1 MEKTTLTIDLTKID
15 KSRIETRTYT
25 NREGVEVTVKDYK
38 IDVVPLKQP
47 RALQKAD
54 GTLIA
59 GDTWQLMETH
69 FACESQTKEE
79 REANKETV
87 YIGKGV
93 QFQDKNPAPVAP
105 VNAGE
110 DTRQAPEF
118 PEEEIN
124 PDDIP
129 F

>member
-1 MEKTTLTIDLTKID
+1 MANKTTITIDLTKID
-15 KSRIETRTYT
+15 KSRIEERTYT
-25 NREGVEVTVKDYK
+25 NREGVEVTVKEYK
-38 IDVVPLKQP
+38 MDVVEMKQP
-47 RALQKAD
+47 RALKKGD
-54 GTLIA
+54 GTLIK

-93 QFQDKNPAPVAP
+93 QFVDKNSTQGNTAPSSAPV
-105 VNAGE
+105 E
-110 DTRQAPEF
+110 DTQEPL
-118 PEEEIN
+118 
-124 PDDIP
+124 DDSNIP

>member
-25 NREGVEVTVKDYK
+25 NREGVEVTVKEYK
-38 IDVVPLKQP
+38 LDVVPLKQP
-47 RALQKAD
+47 RALKKGD

-69 FACESQTKEE
+69 FACESQTKQE

-93 QFQDKNPAPVAP
+93 QLQDKNPAPAAAP
-105 VNAGE
+105 QAAAP
-110 DTRQAPEF
+110 APEY

-124 PDDIP
+124 PEDIP

>member
-1 MEKTTLTIDLTKID
+1 MSKTTVTIDLTKID
-15 KSRIETRTYT
+15 KSRIDTRTYT
-25 NREGVEVTVKDYK
+25 NREGVEVTVKEYK
-38 IDVVPLKQP
+38 LDVVPLKQE
-47 RALQKAD
+47 RALKKTD
-54 GTLIA
+54 GTLIG

-93 QFQDKNPAPVAP
+93 QFQDKTPVDNEQPPAQQVP
-105 VNAGE
+105 AGE
-110 DTRQAPEF
+110 QPPADNTIDES
-118 PEEEIN
+118 E
-124 PDDIP
+124 IP

>member
-1 MEKTTLTIDLTKID
+1 MANKTTVTIDLTKID
-15 KSRIETRTYT
+15 KSRIEERTYT
-25 NREGVEVTVKDYK
+25 NREGVEVTVKEYK
-38 IDVVPLKQP
+38 MDVVEMKQP
-47 RALQKAD
+47 RALKKGD

-79 REANKETV
+79 REASKETV

-93 QFQDKNPAPVAP
+93 QFQDKNPAQANSEPVS
-105 VNAGE
+105 AGVTE
-110 DTRQAPEF
+110 AVDES
-118 PEEEIN
+118 E
-124 PDDIP
+124 IP

>member
-1 MEKTTLTIDLTKID
+1 MTKTTVTIDLTKID

-25 NREGVEVTVKDYK
+25 NREGVEVTVKEYK
-38 IDVVPLKQP
+38 LDVVPLKQP
-47 RALQKAD
+47 KALKKAD

-59 GDTWQLMETH
+59 GDTWQILETH
-69 FACESQTKEE
+69 FACESQTKAE

-93 QFQDKNPAPVAP
+93 QFVDKNPSKSNSSPVSAPV
-105 VNAGE
+105 E
-110 DTRQAPEF
+110 APEF

-124 PDDIP
+124 PEDIP